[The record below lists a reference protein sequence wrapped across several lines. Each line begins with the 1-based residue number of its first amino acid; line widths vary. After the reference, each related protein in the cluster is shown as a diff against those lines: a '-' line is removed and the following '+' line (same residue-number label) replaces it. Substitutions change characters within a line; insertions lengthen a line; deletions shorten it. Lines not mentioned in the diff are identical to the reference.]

1 VTRHGARS
9 ESAVRGTSLFV
20 LVAAAWRLAG
30 RAFLLAFWSAVL
42 WGTLLLLSM
51 AFGALAEGPGAVLPR
66 VDPRGRPGLVPW
78 MNAACVLLAPLTWL
92 SVALFLVG
100 GKAPKPSVE

>member
-1 VTRHGARS
+1 MTRHGARS

-20 LVAAAWRLAG
+20 LVDAAWRLAG

-51 AFGALAEGPGAVLPR
+51 AFVRLAEGPGAVLAR

-78 MNAACVLLAPLTWL
+78 MNAACVVLAPLAWL
-92 SVALFLVG
+92 TVAIFVRRRT
-100 GKAPKPSVE
+100 S